1 MAFLRDKKRKI
12 APPSFINTDT
22 VINISLQD
30 KSITDGHGSAN
41 FERLLYKNCPVL
53 PVAGR
58 RSLIPINQPEI
69 IDADRQ
75 LLVVRICNAIHSL
88 DATDRTKVNVFNETV
103 RFLKMTD
110 EQNIKNVFCID
121 TISMYIKSLV
131 SLYHKGS
138 KGKTLSGRQ
147 NSLKAL
153 LKALD
158 YELFKQCKDSFF
170 SFPSDTQATLPYT
183 DNEIKDL
190 LSALK
195 FIYNCYSMHIE
206 NDTKPKAFPL
216 YELKDLQGN
225 YQYKNKTSSERT
237 VSYRNSDTV
246 WVTDLVRVAYFI
258 TCFYTGA
265 NSASLLKLKLSDFTE
280 ELFKNINRKVF
291 KLRTK
296 KGRQSGRVNEIDV
309 GFTKEARSFF
319 ESWMYISKKIN
330 NDEDGFL
337 FPNPTINNKSYMT
350 DTGMGI
356 LNKTLVDLG
365 LPALSSQRFRKTK
378 ASLIMRA
385 TESVFFVSQGLN
397 NSVETVAKHYAD
409 GNPVTT
415 EFSLA
420 SALYIREQTALGK
433 PLDKVIVEHA
443 FLFHD
448 PLKESEVSK
457 EFKKLTNGLRCGGAF
472 KDKAIKVKE
481 ALVKNG
487 LAKNHDVVA
496 CHKFLEC
503 FGCRHH
509 AIIAEIDDI
518 WLLLSFNDVILES
531 FARPAINSRPSNL
544 LSKVSNTIQV
554 IIERMKRE
562 HAAVYSQ
569 AYDKY
574 LNGVHPLWQDTNDL
588 ELMLG
593 VY

>member
-1 MAFLRDKKRKI
+1 MAFLKDKKRKI
-12 APPSFINTDT
+12 VPPSFINTDT
-22 VINISLQD
+22 VVNISLQD

-41 FERLLYKNCPVL
+41 FERLLFKNCPVL

-58 RSLIPINQPEI
+58 RTLIPIDQPEV

-75 LLVVRICNAIHSL
+75 LIVVRICNAIHSL

-110 EQNIKNVFCID
+110 EQNIKNIFCID

-131 SLYHKGS
+131 SLYHNGS

-147 NSLKAL
+147 NSIKAL
-153 LKALD
+153 LKAMD
-158 YELFKQCKDSFF
+158 YELYKQCKDRFF
-170 SFPSDTQATLPYT
+170 SFPSDTQATHPYT
-183 DNEIKDL
+183 DNEIEAL

-195 FIYNCYSMHIE
+195 SIYNCYSMHIE
-206 NDTKPKAFPL
+206 NDTNPKSFPL

-225 YQYKNKTSSERT
+225 YQYKNKTSSQRT

-265 NSASLLKLKLSDFTE
+265 NSTSLLKLKLSDLSE
-280 ELFKNINRKVF
+280 ELFKNLNRKVY

-296 KGRQSGRVNEIDV
+296 KGRQSGRANEIDV
-309 GFTKEARSFF
+309 GFTKEASSFF
-319 ESWMYISKKIN
+319 ESWICISKKIN
-330 NDEDGFL
+330 NDENGFL

-350 DTGMGI
+350 NSSMGI
-356 LNKTLVDLG
+356 LNKTFIDLG

-385 TESVFFVSQGLN
+385 TESVFFVSKGLN

-409 GNPVTT
+409 SNPVTT

-420 SALYIREQTALGK
+420 SALYIREQAALGK
-433 PLDKVIVEHA
+433 PLDKVITEHA

-448 PLKESEVSK
+448 PLKESEASN

-487 LAKNHDVVA
+487 LAENHDVVA

-544 LSKVSNTIQV
+544 LNKVSNTIQV

-562 HAAVYSQ
+562 HAAVYRE